1 MYKKPSITHNGRILF
16 LIVKKKMITDL
27 GIYLSRSMQDLFE
40 DNLKH
45 GEEQSNW
52 RLEQME
58 NPYHILGLEHLSS

>member
-1 MYKKPSITHNGRILF
+1 
-16 LIVKKKMITDL
+16 MITDL

>member
-1 MYKKPSITHNGRILF
+1 MYKQPSITHNGRILF
-16 LIVKKKMITDL
+16 LIITKMITDL
-27 GIYLSRSMQDLFE
+27 GIDLSRSMQDLFE

-58 NPYHILGLEHLSS
+58 NPYHILGLEQLSS

>member
-1 MYKKPSITHNGRILF
+1 MYNQLSITQNGIILF
-16 LIVKKKMITDL
+16 LIITKMITDL
-27 GIYLSRSMQDLFE
+27 GTDLSRSMQDLFE

>member
-1 MYKKPSITHNGRILF
+1 MYKQPSITHNWRILF
-16 LIVKKKMITDL
+16 LIITKMITDL
-27 GIYLSRSMQDLFE
+27 GIDLSRSMQDLFE

-58 NPYHILGLEHLSS
+58 NPYHILGLEQLSS

>member
-1 MYKKPSITHNGRILF
+1 MYKQPSITQNGRILF
-16 LIVKKKMITDL
+16 LIIKKMITDL
-27 GIYLSRSMQDLFE
+27 GIDLSRSMQDLFE

-58 NPYHILGLEHLSS
+58 NPHHILGLEHLSS

>member
-1 MYKKPSITHNGRILF
+1 
-16 LIVKKKMITDL
+16 MIIDL
-27 GIYLSRSMQDLFE
+27 GIDLSRSMQDLFE

-45 GEEQSNW
+45 GRQSNW